1 MPQPRP
7 VHCPFAGRTT
17 NSSTPFENVDRPVAM
32 GRVVGRK
39 RATLKGK
46 QQAAA
51 AGSPAGDAGSADE
64 QQRQTETVHRRNV
77 HLFAQPVILAFHVV
91 RFVAFQLWLLLSL
104 VYRVGST
111 VVANRAQTDADAA
124 VLQTAATGETAIR
137 RYDDR

>member
-1 MPQPRP
+1 
-7 VHCPFAGRTT
+7 
-17 NSSTPFENVDRPVAM
+17 M

-51 AGSPAGDAGSADE
+51 AGSPAGDAGSAE
-64 QQRQTETVHRRNV
+64 QQRQTGTVHRRNV

-137 RYDDR
+137 RQIDR

>member
-1 MPQPRP
+1 
-7 VHCPFAGRTT
+7 
-17 NSSTPFENVDRPVAM
+17 M

-111 VVANRAQTDADAA
+111 VVANQAQTDADAA

-137 RYDDR
+137 RQIDT

>member
-1 MPQPRP
+1 
-7 VHCPFAGRTT
+7 
-17 NSSTPFENVDRPVAM
+17 M

-51 AGSPAGDAGSADE
+51 AGSPAGDAGSAE
-64 QQRQTETVHRRNV
+64 QQQRQTETVHRRNV

-111 VVANRAQTDADAA
+111 VVANRAQTDAA

-137 RYDDR
+137 RQIDR